1 MEGDSRLA
9 GREEPRTTPVSAL
22 QPLFETTNDLVIG
35 DQISPAAMAG
45 LCERVRGLL
54 QGGAQL
60 IVCDVSGLAPDA
72 ATIDALARV
81 QLTARRLGGRIRLRN
96 ACIELRELVA
106 FTGLSDVLPLCA
118 PLRLEPRGEAE
129 EGEQTRGVQEETD
142 ADDPAG

>member
-1 MEGDSRLA
+1 LA
-9 GREEPRTTPVSAL
+9 GLEEPRRTPVSA
-22 QPLFETTNDLVIG
+22 PRPPFGTTSDLVNDLVIG

-54 QGGAQL
+54 QGGTQL
-60 IVCDVSGLAPDA
+60 IVCDVTGLAPDA

-106 FTGLSDVLPLCA
+106 LTGLSDVLPLCA
-118 PLRLEPRGEAE
+118 PLRLEPRGKAE